1 MNLHSDPVWQV
12 VHAYA
17 SVAFY
22 RQVQVWTW
30 LIPSEQMMI
39 LTESLPLS
47 RGFTQLFHGSP
58 AHAVKHTNA
67 GVSDTAVSGAGSRVL
82 LV

>member
-1 MNLHSDPVWQV
+1 MNLHSYPVWQV
-12 VHAYA
+12 VHI
-17 SVAFY
+17 
-22 RQVQVWTW
+22 WTW

-47 RGFTQLFHGSP
+47 RGFTQLFHRSP